1 MLTLCLIVVMF
12 LILAA
17 VLIVFTGLI
26 GILPAII
33 VVVALIALDWAV
45 IKKIF
50 GIGKKK
56 N

>member
-17 VLIVFTGLI
+17 VLILFTGLI
-26 GILPAII
+26 GLLPAVI
-33 VVVALIALDWAV
+33 VVVALAFLDWAV

-50 GIGKKK
+50 GIRKKK
-56 N
+56 K